1 MKVKTGQLKA
11 KLSSYLQRVQEE
23 GASYVVCDRDRPVAL
38 LCPLDQIPG
47 NDWSRRRMTLLAQAR
62 EAGPATLDSLSLT
75 RQTPSCPATSPPDG
89 EGRDG
94 RLDAK
99 EPKLVALDGSFLGHQ
114 CRRSSDF

>member
-11 KLSSYLQRVQEE
+11 KLSSYLHRVREE

-62 EAGPATLDSLSLT
+62 EAGLQLSIPSRSPAKPRLAPQQAPLMAKG
-75 RQTPSCPATSPPDG
+75 AT
-89 EGRDG
+89 
-94 RLDAK
+94 
-99 EPKLVALDGSFLGHQ
+99 VASM
-114 CRRSSDF
+114 RKNRNW

>member
-62 EAGPATLDSLSLT
+62 EAGLQLSIPSRSPAKPRLVPQKPPLPSKSPTVASM
-75 RQTPSCPATSPPDG
+75 RQ
-89 EGRDG
+89 GR
-94 RLDAK
+94 
-99 EPKLVALDGSFLGHQ
+99 SW
-114 CRRSSDF
+114 